1 MPDFT
6 LRQLECFVAVADH
19 ATIAHAANSLHSS
32 PSAVN
37 TAVTELE
44 RHLGESLL
52 VRRRAHGVTLTT
64 AGRAL
69 LPQARALLAAARD
82 LTPVT
87 DGRVRGHFMLGI
99 YSTLSASLLPAIL
112 DGFGQEHPL
121 VTVDFTEGSGDLLL
135 SALDDGRVDAA
146 ILYDRDITGLP
157 HTAALYQVRAHVV
170 LAADHR
176 LADAQRVSLR
186 ELADEPFI
194 QFDVAPAWQNTSALM
209 ADAGVSPR
217 VEYVTGNYELA
228 RSLVARG
235 LGYSV
240 LVNRP
245 ASDTSHDGRRLVVK
259 ELDPAPDPV
268 SVVIAWAR
276 GRAVSRPLQAFLD
289 WAPGHIEGARSAAQ
303 QLL

>member
-19 ATIAHAANSLHSS
+19 ATIAHAAGALHSS

-44 RHLGESLL
+44 KHLGEALL
-52 VRRRAHGVTLTT
+52 IRRRAHGVTLTT

-82 LTPVT
+82 LAPVS
-87 DGRVRGHFMLGI
+87 DGQVRGHFMLGI

-112 DGFGQEHPL
+112 DGFGRAHPR
-121 VTVDFTEGSGDLLL
+121 VEVDFTEGSGDELLT
-135 SALDDGRVDAA
+135 ALDDGRVDAA

-157 HTAALYQVRAHVV
+157 HTRALYQVRAHV
-170 LAADHR
+170 LLPADHR
-176 LADAQRVSLR
+176 LAGAERVSLR
-186 ELADEPFI
+186 ELADDPFI

-209 ADAGVSPR
+209 AAAGVSPR

-228 RSLVARG
+228 RSLVGRG

-245 ASDTSHDGRRLVVK
+245 ASDTSHEGRKLVVR
-259 ELDPAPDPV
+259 ELDPAPEPV
-268 SVVIAWAR
+268 AVVIAWPR

-289 WAPGHIEGARSAAQ
+289 WAPGQVLGPG
-303 QLL
+303 

>member
-1 MPDFT
+1 MSDFT

-19 ATIAHAANSLHSS
+19 ATIAHAAGALHSS

-44 RHLGESLL
+44 KHLGEALL
-52 VRRRAHGVTLTT
+52 IRRRAHGVTLTT

-82 LTPVT
+82 LAPVS
-87 DGRVRGHFMLGI
+87 DGHVRGHFMLGI

-112 DGFGQEHPL
+112 DGFGRAHPR
-121 VTVDFTEGSGDLLL
+121 VEVDFTEGSGDELLA
-135 SALDDGRVDAA
+135 ALDDGRVDAA

-157 HTAALYQVRAHVV
+157 HTRALYQVRAHV
-170 LAADHR
+170 LLPADHR
-176 LADAQRVSLR
+176 LAGAERVSLR
-186 ELADEPFI
+186 ELADDPFI

-209 ADAGVSPR
+209 AAAGVSPR

-228 RSLVARG
+228 RSLVGRG

-245 ASDTSHDGRRLVVK
+245 ASDTSHEGRKLVVR
-259 ELDPAPDPV
+259 ELDPAPEPV
-268 SVVIAWAR
+268 AVVIAWPR

-289 WAPGHIEGARSAAQ
+289 WAPGRVSGPG
-303 QLL
+303 

>member
-19 ATIAHAANSLHSS
+19 ATIAHAAGALHSS

-44 RHLGESLL
+44 KHLGEALL
-52 VRRRAHGVTLTT
+52 IRRRAHGVTLTT

-69 LPQARALLAAARD
+69 LPQARSLLAAARD
-82 LTPVT
+82 LAPVS
-87 DGRVRGHFMLGI
+87 DGQVRGHFMLGI
-99 YSTLSASLLPAIL
+99 YSTLSASLLPAVL
-112 DGFGQEHPL
+112 DGFGRAHPR
-121 VTVDFTEGSGDLLL
+121 VEVDFTEGSGDELLA
-135 SALDDGRVDAA
+135 ALDDGRVDAA

-157 HTAALYQVRAHVV
+157 HTRALYQVRAHV
-170 LAADHR
+170 LLPADHR
-176 LADAQRVSLR
+176 LADAERVSLR
-186 ELADEPFI
+186 ELADDPFI

-209 ADAGVSPR
+209 AAAGVSPR

-228 RSLVARG
+228 RSLVGRG

-245 ASDTSHDGRRLVVK
+245 ASDTSHEGRKLIVR
-259 ELDPAPDPV
+259 ELDPTPDPV
-268 SVVIAWAR
+268 AVVIAWPR
-276 GRAVSRPLQAFLD
+276 GRAASRPLQAFLD
-289 WAPGHIEGARSAAQ
+289 WAPGRVSGPG
-303 QLL
+303 